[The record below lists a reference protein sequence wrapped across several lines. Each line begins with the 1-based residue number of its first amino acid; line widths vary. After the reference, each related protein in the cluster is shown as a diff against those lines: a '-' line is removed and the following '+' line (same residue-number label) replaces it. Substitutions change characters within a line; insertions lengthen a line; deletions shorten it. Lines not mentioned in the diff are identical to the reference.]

1 MNQELIDQIR
11 KIVERALEAESSTTT
26 QIVDEKQLL
35 AVFGATQLELDE
47 PLQQLQACMQD
58 GWKITIILSDL
69 ATKVIN
75 PEPIHA
81 MFGAENVL
89 REDTL
94 TTIANFVDTYQ
105 QIVLPVFSHP
115 MAAKLALRL
124 VDTPCTYLVF
134 EALSKGKTVI
144 AVSDALNPGE
154 HSKKI
159 NRIEVE
165 YVNVLSELGVQLV
178 PITQIATQ
186 IAESVNEKMD
196 DSPASLDK
204 PLISAST
211 ISNLDPNV
219 RELVYTK
226 QTIITPLAREHAK
239 KRGIKL
245 RLGKKTVNFD

>member
-11 KIVERALEAESSTTT
+11 KIVERVLEEQASTTT
-26 QIVDEKQLL
+26 QIADEKRLL
-35 AVFGATQLELDE
+35 AIFGATQLELDE
-47 PLQQLQACMQD
+47 PLQQLRACTQD

-81 MFGAENVL
+81 IFGEENVL

-94 TTIANFVDTYQ
+94 TNIATFVDTYQ
-105 QIVLPVFSHP
+105 RIVLPVFSHP

-144 AVSDALNPGE
+144 ATTDALNKNE
-154 HSKKI
+154 ASAQI
-159 NRIEVE
+159 NAIEVE

-178 PITQIATQ
+178 PMMQ
-186 IAESVNEKMD
+186 IAESINNRTD
-196 DSPASLDK
+196 DSSPSLDK
-204 PLISAST
+204 PLISATT
-211 ISNLDPNV
+211 IANLDANV
-219 RELVYTK
+219 QELVYEK
-226 QTIITPLAREHAK
+226 QAIITPLAREHAK

-245 RLGKKTVNFD
+245 IPKS